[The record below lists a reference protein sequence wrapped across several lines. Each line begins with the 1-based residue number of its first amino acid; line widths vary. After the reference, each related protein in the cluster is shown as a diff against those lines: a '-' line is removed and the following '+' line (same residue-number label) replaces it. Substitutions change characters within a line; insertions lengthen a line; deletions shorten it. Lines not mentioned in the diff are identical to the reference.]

1 MCLYMSSSMFTFGN
15 IITAT
20 DGEPVATVAEVRRS
34 ARASHS
40 LAYHGITHVSS
51 VPVCKLAAARPE
63 KKERAKR
70 AGRFPV
76 PHWGLTASREIR
88 IGLRKLCQKCR
99 TVFVII
105 LKACPR

>member
-1 MCLYMSSSMFTFGN
+1 MSSNVLTFRN
-15 IITAT
+15 IKTAT
-20 DGEPVATVAEVRRS
+20 DGEPVASVAEVRRS

-40 LAYHGITHVSS
+40 LFYHGAMHLSS

-70 AGRFPV
+70 AGRFTV
-76 PHWGLTASREIR
+76 PPRGLTGRRDIG

-99 TVFVII
+99 TIFVII
-105 LKACPR
+105 FKACPR